1 MEEKGVFGG
10 LEHVVAPEEFLKF
23 MRFSFDVAFDNMVKV
38 QDFNVK
44 AIRDM
49 LEKSKDIH
57 SDTVRVVS
65 EFIESAKKGRD
76 EYKKMMTDGLDKV
89 GELLAKKK

>member
-10 LEHVVAPEEFLKF
+10 FEPPVVPEDFLKF

-44 AIRDM
+44 VIKDM

-57 SDTVRVVS
+57 SDTVNVVT
-65 EFIESAKKGRD
+65 EFIENAKKGRD
-76 EYKKMMTDGLDKV
+76 EYKKTMTEGLEKV
-89 GELLAKKK
+89 GGLLIKKK